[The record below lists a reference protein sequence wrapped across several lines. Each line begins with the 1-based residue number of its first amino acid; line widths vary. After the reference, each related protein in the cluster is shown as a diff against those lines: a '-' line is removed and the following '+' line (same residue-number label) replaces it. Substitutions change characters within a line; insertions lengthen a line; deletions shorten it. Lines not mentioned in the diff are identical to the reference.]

1 MNEVFLSFL
10 PIIFAILLG
19 LAVLI
24 YVILDGYDLGI
35 GLLMFKASKKDKDLM
50 ISSIGPFWDANETW
64 LVLAVG
70 ILLVAFP
77 ASYGEILTSLYL
89 PTTLMLIGLIL
100 RGVAFDFRS
109 KAKDHHQATWDVVF
123 SVGSFLVSF
132 MQGFMLGSY
141 ILGFANSIYALIFN
155 IICGACL
162 CFGYCLLGSSWL
174 ILKTEQEL
182 QKKAIK
188 MAITS
193 LYFTIIGMIII
204 SIITPLTSDR
214 IFDKWFSLPN
224 LFYLMP
230 MPIIGAFL
238 SFVLLAI
245 LKKMP
250 LPQDKHSYL
259 PMLLTVGIFVVC
271 FVGIAYSFYPFIV
284 PEKILIQDTSVSK
297 QSLLIIFAGAFVVL
311 PCIIAYTIF
320 SYWVFRGKITEK
332 LKYY

>member
-35 GLLMFKASKKDKDLM
+35 GLLMFRASKKDKDLM

-182 QKKAIK
+182 QKKAVK

-224 LFYLMP
+224 FFYLMP
-230 MPIIGAFL
+230 MPIIGGFL
-238 SFVLLAI
+238 SFVLLAV

-284 PEKILIQDTSVSK
+284 PEKILIQDTNVSK
-297 QSLLIIFAGAFVVL
+297 QSLLIIFAGAVVVL

>member
-1 MNEVFLSFL
+1 MNEAFLSFL

-24 YVILDGYDLGI
+24 YVILDGYDLGVGI
-35 GLLMFKASKKDKDLM
+35 LMLKANKQDKDIM

-77 ASYGEILTSLYL
+77 VSYGEILTSLYL
-89 PTTLMLIGLIL
+89 PTTIMLVGLIL

-109 KAKDHHQATWDVVF
+109 KAQDHHQTTWDLVF
-123 SVGSFLVSF
+123 SMGSLLVSF

-141 ILGFANSIYALIFN
+141 ILGFTYSILALIFN
-155 IICGACL
+155 IICGVCL

-174 ILKTEQEL
+174 ILKTEHKL
-182 QKKAIK
+182 QKKAVKLAKI
-188 MAITS
+188 S
-193 LYFTIIGMIII
+193 LYFTAIGMITI

-214 IFDKWFSLPN
+214 IFDKWFLLPN
-224 LFYLMP
+224 FFYLIP
-230 MPIIGAFL
+230 MPIIGGVLSVILLIFL
-238 SFVLLAI
+238 RKI
-245 LKKMP
+245 P
-250 LPQDKHSYL
+250 LPQDKHSYV
-259 PMLLTVGIFVVC
+259 PMLLTIGIFMVC

-284 PEKILIQDTSVSK
+284 PEKILIQDTNISK
-297 QSLLIIFAGAFVVL
+297 KSLLIIFVGILVVL